1 AKAELFI
8 KLRHACTEPEEF
20 DFLEAR
26 VIQDALDDL
35 GADPLALVGLIDD
48 HIPDGCSVDIVR
60 EYPSKPDQ
68 HVTVPG
74 RYGDIGMAQ
83 HFTCVLEGP
92 TFGPRCLLV
101 EADQLGRVE
110 VFLLNEGDGGLE
122 AWGDLVL
129 GFLSVAVTKISRRGR
144 GTSLRRK

>member
-1 AKAELFI
+1 
-8 KLRHACTEPEEF
+8 
-20 DFLEAR
+20 

-48 HIPDGCSVDIVR
+48 HIPDGRSVDIVR

-83 HFTCVLEGP
+83 HFTCVLKDP
-92 TFGPRCLLV
+92 SFGPRRLLV
-101 EADQLGRVE
+101 EADQLGWVE

-122 AWGDLVL
+122 AWGHLVL
-129 GFLSVAVTKISRRGR
+129 DYLPGTVTKITRSVR
-144 GTSLRRK
+144 GTSWQRKYEPVLSARS